1 MLQTSTLQLLRF
13 KFSFFLLPVYL
24 FALSMLPQINI
35 ERAFLL
41 FFILHFLVYPAS
53 NGYNSFMD
61 RDEQSIGGI
70 KNPLKPT
77 KQLFFV
83 SITMDILAL
92 ALASYISFTSF
103 LLLLLY
109 ITFSRLYSFKGI
121 RLKKY
126 PIIGFLTVVINQG
139 GTIFFLVYHSVSTQL
154 TMNVPIDGLVIST
167 LLIGGFYPITQIY
180 QHEQDAKDGVK
191 TISMLLGKR
200 GTFLFCALLYSFSFR
215 LLFLHFYY
223 LNKINPFIVVQILF
237 TPVIIYFVR
246 WFLQVWKDE
255 TKANFENTMKMNW
268 LASTLTN
275 ISFIVLIIL
284 NYYK

>member
-1 MLQTSTLQLLRF
+1 LLQTSTLQLLRF